1 MIDRGQRSESSISR
15 ERISIIARARNDFRT
30 SDSCLGRVAHGLRA
44 CVMRSSARECNAS
57 IDVRACCAGSRTR
70 SAFAPERTCICM
82 RTGERAVHAS
92 ARLNVGADVAGLPER
107 SRMGEPSSR
116 SGGEA
121 PREQALSRR
130 PVSRKEVSR
139 ASALERDEERVG
151 PLDLDS
157 STLNKNDRPYV
168 GRFRRL
174 RAIGNSI
181 IARANAAKRIA
192 RGYRE
197 DSKRGS
203 GQPRPP
209 FRGGGG
215 DT

>member
-1 MIDRGQRSESSISR
+1 
-15 ERISIIARARNDFRT
+15 
-30 SDSCLGRVAHGLRA
+30 
-44 CVMRSSARECNAS
+44 
-57 IDVRACCAGSRTR
+57 
-70 SAFAPERTCICM
+70 M

-139 ASALERDEERVG
+139 ASALERDEERVR

-192 RGYRE
+192 RAVTARIPSAE
-197 DSKRGS
+197 AASPVPLS
-203 GQPRPP
+203 GE
-209 FRGGGG
+209 GGGRG
-215 DT
+215 TPETLLGLEISKPV